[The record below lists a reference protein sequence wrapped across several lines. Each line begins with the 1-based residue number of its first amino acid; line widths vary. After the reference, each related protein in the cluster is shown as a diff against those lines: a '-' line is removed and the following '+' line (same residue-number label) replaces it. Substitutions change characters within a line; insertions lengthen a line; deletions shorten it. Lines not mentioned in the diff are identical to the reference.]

1 LRIAR
6 HPGAIFGR
14 AAEAATTVYRSVAAA
29 AHCAATHPQSAV
41 RNPTM
46 RILGIDPG
54 LNRTG
59 FGVIDAHGDRLA
71 CVDAGVIRVP
81 AGELAVRLGVILR
94 ELTAVIDTY
103 RPGLAVVEQVFVN
116 VNPKATLLLG
126 QARGAALC
134 AAVSGGL
141 PVHEYSA
148 LAVKQAV
155 VGTGRATKEQVQM
168 MIARLLSLAAA
179 PQADAADALACAV
192 CHAHASRLRSALA
205 PALTVG
211 VGARRGGGRG
221 AARSA
226 WAARAAALGK

>member
-1 LRIAR
+1 
-6 HPGAIFGR
+6 
-14 AAEAATTVYRSVAAA
+14 
-29 AHCAATHPQSAV
+29 
-41 RNPTM
+41 M

-59 FGVIDAHGDRLA
+59 FGVIDARGDRLT

-81 AGELAVRLGVILR
+81 AGELATRLGVILR
-94 ELTAVIDTY
+94 ELTAVIDAHQ
-103 RPGLAVVEQVFVN
+103 PALAVVEQVFVN

-134 AAVSGGL
+134 AAVAGGL

-168 MIARLLSLAAA
+168 MIARLLSLAAE

-192 CHAHASRLRSALA
+192 CHAHASRLRSAIA
-205 PALTVG
+205 PQMKAG
-211 VGARRGGGRG
+211 VRPRGGGRG
-221 AARSA
+221 ASRSA
-226 WAARAAALGK
+226 WAARAAALSK